1 MFNAARQKI
10 FYGWDMNKIHY
21 LFSRVFLA
29 LIAGLFVA
37 VPSFADKLSLNEI
50 SAYLNTIS
58 TAKIDFSQINDDGSV
73 DSGRI
78 FIKRPG
84 RIRFEYAPPNKALVL
99 ASGGQLAIFDP
110 KGRTDPAI
118 YPLRRTPLSIILSKT
133 IDLAKSPM
141 VVGHFY
147 NGTVTIVRAQDRKHP
162 DRGSIDLVFDG
173 PEPRLRQWA
182 INDSSGGTTTVLLG
196 DIVSGMKLKASLFS
210 IFENTS
216 RRQSQ

>member
-1 MFNAARQKI
+1 
-10 FYGWDMNKIHY
+10 MNKIRC
-21 LFSRVFLA
+21 FCVGIFLA
-29 LIAGLFVA
+29 FFAL
-37 VPSFADKLSLNEI
+37 PSFADKLSLTKI
-50 SAYLNTIS
+50 SAYLNTIG
-58 TAKIDFSQINDDGSV
+58 AAEIDFSQINDDGSI

-78 FIKRPG
+78 FLKRPG
-84 RIRFEYAPPNKALVL
+84 RIRFEYDPPNKALVL

-110 KGRTDPAI
+110 KGKKAPVI

-141 VVGHFY
+141 LVGHFY

-173 PEPRLRQWA
+173 PEPRLRQWV

-196 DIVSGMKLKASLFS
+196 DIVMGIKLKASLFS
-210 IFENTS
+210 IVENTI
-216 RRQSQ
+216 RRKSK

>member
-1 MFNAARQKI
+1 
-10 FYGWDMNKIHY
+10 MNKIRC
-21 LFSRVFLA
+21 FCVGIFLA
-29 LIAGLFVA
+29 FFAL
-37 VPSFADKLSLNEI
+37 PSFADKLSLTKI
-50 SAYLNTIS
+50 SAYLNTIG
-58 TAKIDFSQINDDGSV
+58 AAEIDFSQINDDGSI

-78 FIKRPG
+78 FLKRPG
-84 RIRFEYAPPNKALVL
+84 RIRFEYDPPNKALVL

-110 KGRTDPAI
+110 KGKKAPVI

-141 VVGHFY
+141 LVGHFY

-182 INDSSGGTTTVLLG
+182 INDSTGGTTTVLLG
-196 DIVSGMKLKASLFS
+196 DIVMGIKLKASLFS
-210 IFENTS
+210 IVENTI
-216 RRQSQ
+216 RRKSK